1 MPSSSRPNDLLPTRR
16 PAISSAADRGAS
28 VTTDWAAQ
36 FESVEKEVLSST
48 TTQPLVEPSSSSI
61 TVDDLSATAGLLI
74 SSVQHETN
82 PKFQNSEFMGLM
94 RRLRDRQ
101 AIVDGNTIVETK
113 PSALASSSG
122 PAQVESPSAWQED
135 FLSGSTS
142 LSSALDKGKARAMDM
157 ENSSSSWDTL
167 PNTTS
172 YSVAPGFYDTIA
184 AQGGEPSLYGRVL
197 AREMQGATPVTAS
210 ASVSAPL
217 RFEQDNLAVRFEQ
230 LGLDEED
237 EEQEPL
243 GKDYLLNNDAMNGAE
258 RAVELGRLQA
268 DMDALEAAVM
278 AEAGGAAATA
288 MNSGYQFH
296 ERNPYMESA
305 QLHSHKAS
313 MNHSALPYQ
322 VSSILIYSAIA
333 LVIDLCPCLRFVSI
347 RFVEECPAD
356 RGRGAT

>member
-16 PAISSAADRGAS
+16 PAVSSAADRGAS

-48 TTQPLVEPSSSSI
+48 TSQPLVEPSSSSI

-101 AIVDGNTIVETK
+101 AIVDGNTIVD
-113 PSALASSSG
+113 PSTLTSSSG
-122 PAQVESPSAWQED
+122 PAQVESASAWQED

-184 AQGGEPSLYGRVL
+184 AQGGDPSLYDRVL

-210 ASVSAPL
+210 TSVSAPL

-230 LGLDEED
+230 FGLDEED

-258 RAVELGRLQA
+258 RAAELGRLQA

-278 AEAGGAAATA
+278 AEAGRAAATA

-305 QLHSHKAS
+305 QLHSHYAS

-322 VSSILIYSAIA
+322 V
-333 LVIDLCPCLRFVSI
+333 RNVSI
-347 RFVEECPAD
+347 YFIQQSRLLLTSARACASFRFVEECPAD